1 LREDDFSVY
10 IGGIMMK
17 ILVTGATG
25 FLGSHIVDSLNK
37 NGHEVRALAR
47 TTSDLTHLRKAG
59 AEISFG
65 DVSDYESLLAAASG
79 VDAVIHAA
87 AIVMPGWGKWEDYER
102 ANVNGTKNALDASE
116 QAGVKR
122 FVYISSF
129 TVIGNACN
137 AEHPIDETEPS
148 TLVCTPDTYYDYA
161 KLLAEQLA
169 LDYHKQGRVSVTVLR
184 PGMLYGPRDRYIADR
199 FHWLVRL
206 PISFFPGRGNPR
218 APLIYVSD
226 VADCAVLAAIT
237 EKAAG
242 EIYYVVPGGDV
253 RFRHLASAMAK
264 AAGKPDRRID
274 IPVWLL
280 HGSGV
285 VLEWWGKMLRMKQ
298 PPLFTR
304 AAARFFT
311 EDMNVDGSKAKRDLG
326 WEPKVSIEEGCDLYV
341 QWRKSKGNGKGA
353 PSIGSELDLVGEQ
366 EKV

>member
-1 LREDDFSVY
+1 
-10 IGGIMMK
+10 
-17 ILVTGATG
+17 
-25 FLGSHIVDSLNK
+25 
-37 NGHEVRALAR
+37 
-47 TTSDLTHLRKAG
+47 
-59 AEISFG
+59 
-65 DVSDYESLLAAASG
+65 
-79 VDAVIHAA
+79 
-87 AIVMPGWGKWEDYER
+87 
-102 ANVNGTKNALDASE
+102 
-116 QAGVKR
+116 
-122 FVYISSF
+122 VYISSF